1 MLHALLYAFFCWL
14 TQNTD
19 TDTFKQRMEAS
30 FKERLKYEIVGILLV
45 ALGVFLL
52 LSLISYHP
60 LDPSFF
66 SYASSR
72 TKGIHNWMGIV
83 GADLSSLLFQGFGFP
98 SFIIPFVLGVFAF
111 SFIFR
116 WEWKYLPL
124 KWGGWFVILIATSSL
139 VGLWLKPLW
148 IYPKDFLVGGF
159 IGEIF
164 SRNLVRYFNRPGATI
179 LLLLILMIAFVLGTG
194 ISFLSLFRRLGNAA
208 SRITEKIGTM
218 RMVRKEQAKRAKKLI
233 KSEKDEEA
241 KESKEIIPPVV
252 VVEKT
257 SPSRP
262 KEAMKQETF
271 EFMEDSKV
279 FHLPPI
285 TLLEADGEKRRG
297 IDRDSLIMN
306 SRILEKKL
314 LDYGVEGKVVEVRP
328 GPVITVY
335 EFEPAPGVKVS
346 RIVNLADDLALALSA
361 ISIRIVAPIPG
372 KAVVGIEVPNTVRE
386 TVFLKEVIDSNTFRS
401 SKSKLSFGLAKDIS
415 GEPYV
420 IDLARMPHLLVAGST
435 GSGKSVSINAMIC
448 SILFKA
454 TPEEVRFLMIDPK
467 MLELS
472 DYEGIQHLLLPV
484 VTNPKKAAAALN
496 WLVNEMER
504 RYTVLAEKGV
514 RHIEQY
520 HQRREKELKEKG
532 KVYKRKGD
540 LLEGNE
546 EKAPEGLEKI
556 PYIVVV
562 IDELAD
568 LMMVSSREVEES
580 ITRLAQMARAVG
592 IHLLLAT
599 QRPSVDVLTGI
610 IKANFPAR
618 ISFQVTS
625 KVDSRTILDTI
636 GAEHLLGSGDMLF
649 LPPGSSKL
657 IRLHGA
663 FVSSAEIKRVVD
675 FLKQQGKPSYDSSIL
690 LETKKEK
697 EASGV
702 EGEYDEK
709 YDEAVAFV
717 VEQGQ
722 ASISLIQRR
731 FRIGYNRAAR
741 IIEKME
747 GEGVVGSSDG
757 IKAREVLV
765 KKIE

>member
-1 MLHALLYAFFCWL
+1 VIE
-14 TQNTD
+14 D
-19 TDTFKQRMEAS
+19 S
-30 FKERLKYEIVGILLV
+30 VKEKLKYEIIGILLI
-45 ALGVFLL
+45 AMGVFLFL
-52 LSLISYHP
+52 GLVSYHP
-60 LDPSFF
+60 MDPSFF
-66 SYASSR
+66 SYTSSKV
-72 TKGIHNWMGIV
+72 KGIHNWMGIV
-83 GADLSSLLFQGFGFP
+83 GAYLSGLLFQGFGFP
-98 SFIIPFVLGVFAF
+98 SFLISFVLVVFAF

-116 WEWKYLPL
+116 WEWKYLSL
-124 KWGGWFVILIATSSL
+124 KITGWAVILLTTSSFF
-139 VGLWLKPLW
+139 GLWLNPIR
-148 IYPKDFLVGGF
+148 IYQQDLLMGGF

-179 LLLLILMIAFVLGTG
+179 LLFVILILSFVLGTG
-194 ISFLSLFRRLGNAA
+194 ISFISVVKYLGGAVQKL
-208 SRITEKIGTM
+208 IEKIGTFK
-218 RMVRKEQAKRAKKLI
+218 MVRKEGAEREKKLV
-233 KSEKDEEA
+233 KRKQERKEA
-241 KESKEIIPPVV
+241 KEVPPTV
-252 VVEKT
+252 VVEKP
-257 SPSRP
+257 SPPP
-262 KEAMKQETF
+262 KKEEVVKQEAF
-271 EFMEDSKV
+271 EFLESSKA
-279 FHLPPI
+279 FQLPPI
-285 TLLEADGEKRRG
+285 SLLEAEVEKRQK

-361 ISIRIVAPIPG
+361 LSIRIVAPIPG
-372 KAVVGIEVPNTVRE
+372 KAVVGIEVPNTNRE
-386 TVFLKEVIDSNTFRS
+386 TVYFKEIIDSDNFRTF
-401 SKSKLSFGLAKDIS
+401 KSKLSFGLGKDIS
-415 GEPYV
+415 GQPFV
-420 IDLARMPHLLVAGST
+420 VDLARMPHLLVAGST

-454 TPEEVRFLMIDPK
+454 APEEVRFLMIDPK

-472 DYEGIQHLLLPV
+472 DYEGIPHLLLPV
-484 VTNPKKAAAALN
+484 VTNPKKAAVALK
-496 WLVNEMER
+496 WLVDEMER

-514 RHIEQY
+514 RNIEHY
-520 HQRREKELKEKG
+520 HQRMEKELREKG

-540 LLEGNE
+540 VLEGDE
-546 EKAPEGLEKI
+546 EKPMEPMERV

-568 LMMVSSREVEES
+568 LMMISSREVEEY
-580 ITRLAQMARAVG
+580 ITRLAQMSRAVG
-592 IHLLLAT
+592 IHLILAT

-636 GAEHLLGSGDMLF
+636 GAEHLLGAGDMLF

-657 IRLHGA
+657 TRLHGA
-663 FVSSAEIKRVVD
+663 FVSSPEIKRVVE
-675 FLKQQGKPSYDSSIL
+675 FLRKQGKPSYDPSIL
-690 LETKKEK
+690 AEVKKEK
-697 EASGV
+697 EAAGG
-702 EGEYDEK
+702 EEDEYDEK

-717 VEQGQ
+717 AETEQ

-741 IIEKME
+741 IVEKME
-747 GEGVVGSSDG
+747 KEGVVGPSDG
-757 IKAREVLV
+757 IKAREVLI

>member
-1 MLHALLYAFFCWL
+1 VIE
-14 TQNTD
+14 D
-19 TDTFKQRMEAS
+19 S
-30 FKERLKYEIVGILLV
+30 IKEKLKHEIIGILLIAV
-45 ALGVFLL
+45 GVFFF
-52 LSLISYHP
+52 LSLVSYYP
-60 LDPSFF
+60 MDPSFF
-66 SYASSR
+66 TYTSS
-72 TKGIHNWMGIV
+72 KVKEIHNWMGAV
-83 GADLSSLLFQGFGFP
+83 GAYLSGIFFQGFGFP
-98 SFIIPFVLGVFAF
+98 SFLISFVLVVFAF

-116 WEWKYLPL
+116 WEWKYLSL
-124 KWGGWFVILIATSSL
+124 KLAGWAVILIVLSSFF
-139 VGLWLKPLW
+139 GLWLSPIRMYHQDILM
-148 IYPKDFLVGGF
+148 GGF

-164 SRNLVRYFNRPGATI
+164 SRYLVRYFNRPGATI
-179 LLLLILMIAFVLGTG
+179 LLSVILILSFVLGTG
-194 ISFLSLFRRLGNAA
+194 ISFISVVKHLGGAVQKL
-208 SRITEKIGTM
+208 IEKIGTLK
-218 RMVRKEQAKRAKKLI
+218 MVRKESAEREKKLV
-233 KSEKDEEA
+233 KRKQEK
-241 KESKEIIPPVV
+241 KEVKEVSPTV
-252 VVEKT
+252 VVEKP
-257 SPSRP
+257 SPPSK
-262 KEAMKQETF
+262 KEEVAKQEAF
-271 EFMEDSKV
+271 EFLESSKA
-279 FHLPPI
+279 FQLPLI
-285 TLLEADGEKRRG
+285 SLLEAEMEKRQK
-297 IDRDSLIMN
+297 IDRESLIMN

-361 ISIRIVAPIPG
+361 LSIRIVAPIPG
-372 KAVVGIEVPNTVRE
+372 KAVVGIEVPNTNRE
-386 TVFLKEVIDSNTFRS
+386 TVYLKEIVDSDPFRAF
-401 SKSKLSFGLAKDIS
+401 KSKLSFGLGKDIS
-415 GEPYV
+415 GEPFV
-420 IDLARMPHLLVAGST
+420 VDLARMPHLLVAGST

-472 DYEGIQHLLLPV
+472 DYEGIPHLLLPV
-484 VTNPKKAAAALN
+484 VTNPKKAAVALK
-496 WLVNEMER
+496 WLVEEMER

-514 RHIEQY
+514 RNIEHY
-520 HQRREKELKEKG
+520 HQRMEKELKEKG

-540 LLEGNE
+540 VLEGDE
-546 EKAPEGLEKI
+546 EKLMEPMERL

-568 LMMVSSREVEES
+568 LMMISSREVEEA

-592 IHLLLAT
+592 IHLILAT

-663 FVSSAEIKRVVD
+663 FVSSPEIKRIVE
-675 FLKQQGKPSYDSSIL
+675 FLKKQGKPSYDPSIL
-690 LETKKEK
+690 AEVKKEK
-697 EASGV
+697 EAVGG
-702 EGEYDEK
+702 EEEEYDEK

-717 VEQGQ
+717 AENGQ

-747 GEGVVGSSDG
+747 EEGVVGPSDG
-757 IKAREVLV
+757 VKPREVLI

>member
-1 MLHALLYAFFCWL
+1 MI
-14 TQNTD
+14 
-19 TDTFKQRMEAS
+19 EES
-30 FKERLKYEIVGILLV
+30 IKEKLRHEIVGILLI
-45 ALGVFLL
+45 ALGVFVF
-52 LSLISYHP
+52 LSLVSYHP
-60 LDPSFF
+60 MDPSFF
-66 SYASSR
+66 SYASSKI
-72 TKGIHNWMGIV
+72 KGIHNWMGIV
-83 GADLSSLLFQGFGFP
+83 GAYLSGLLFQGFGFP
-98 SFIIPFVLGVFAF
+98 SFLISFVLIFFAI

-116 WEWKYLPL
+116 WELKYLSL
-124 KWGGWFVILIATSSL
+124 KIAGWAVILVGTSSFF
-139 VGLWLKPLW
+139 GLWLNPVRL
-148 IYPKDFLVGGF
+148 YNQTVLMGGF

-179 LLLLILMIAFVLGTG
+179 LLLMILILSFVLGTG
-194 ISFLSLFRRLGNAA
+194 ISFVSLVKHLGAA
-208 SRITEKIGTM
+208 FQKLIEKIATFK
-218 RMVRKEQAKRAKKLI
+218 MVRRERAEREKKLVKQKQERKDTKEMLPTVVI
-233 KSEKDEEA
+233 EKPSPPRKKEE
-241 KESKEIIPPVV
+241 E
-252 VVEKT
+252 
-257 SPSRP
+257 
-262 KEAMKQETF
+262 MKQEAF
-271 EFMEDSKV
+271 EFLESSKT
-279 FHLPPI
+279 FQLPPI
-285 TLLEADGEKRRG
+285 SLLEAEVEKRQK
-297 IDRDSLIMN
+297 IDRESLIMN

-361 ISIRIVAPIPG
+361 LSIRIVAPIPG
-372 KAVVGIEVPNTVRE
+372 KAVVGIEVPNKNRE
-386 TVFLKEVIDSNTFRS
+386 TVYLREIIDSDPFRTF
-401 SKSKLSFGLAKDIS
+401 KSKLSFGLGKDIS
-415 GEPYV
+415 GEPSV
-420 IDLARMPHLLVAGST
+420 VDLARMPHLLVAGST

-454 TPEEVRFLMIDPK
+454 TPDEVRFLMIDPK

-472 DYEGIQHLLLPV
+472 DYEGIPHLLLPV
-484 VTNPKKAAAALN
+484 VTNPKKAAAGLR
-496 WLVNEMER
+496 WLVEEMER

-514 RHIEQY
+514 RNIEHY
-520 HQRREKELKEKG
+520 HQRMEKERKEKG
-532 KVYKRKGD
+532 RVYKRKGD
-540 LLEGNE
+540 VLEGGE
-546 EKAPEGLEKI
+546 EKAEEPMERL

-568 LMMVSSREVEES
+568 LMMISSKDVEES

-636 GAEHLLGSGDMLF
+636 GAEHLLGAGDMLF

-657 IRLHGA
+657 TRLHGA
-663 FVSSAEIKRVVD
+663 FVSSAEIKRIVE
-675 FLKQQGKPSYDSSIL
+675 FWKKQGKPSYLDPSVL
-690 LETKKEK
+690 AEKKEK
-697 EASGV
+697 EATGG
-702 EGEYDEK
+702 EEAEYDEK

-717 VEQGQ
+717 AEIGQ

-741 IIEKME
+741 IVEKME
-747 GEGVVGSSDG
+747 EEGVVGPSDG
-757 IKAREVLV
+757 VRPREVLV
-765 KKIE
+765 KRIEP

>member
-1 MLHALLYAFFCWL
+1 M
-14 TQNTD
+14 
-19 TDTFKQRMEAS
+19 
-30 FKERLKYEIVGILLV
+30 
-45 ALGVFLL
+45 
-52 LSLISYHP
+52 
-60 LDPSFF
+60 
-66 SYASSR
+66 
-72 TKGIHNWMGIV
+72 
-83 GADLSSLLFQGFGFP
+83 
-98 SFIIPFVLGVFAF
+98 
-111 SFIFR
+111 
-116 WEWKYLPL
+116 
-124 KWGGWFVILIATSSL
+124 
-139 VGLWLKPLW
+139 
-148 IYPKDFLVGGF
+148 GGF

-179 LLLLILMIAFVLGTG
+179 LLLVILILSFVLGTG
-194 ISFLSLFRRLGNAA
+194 ISFISLVKHLSAA
-208 SRITEKIGTM
+208 VQKLIEKIGTFK
-218 RMVRKEQAKRAKKLI
+218 MVRKEGAEREKKLV
-233 KSEKDEEA
+233 KK
-241 KESKEIIPPVV
+241 
-252 VVEKT
+252 
-257 SPSRP
+257 
-262 KEAMKQETF
+262 KQEKKEVGEVIPTVVIEKPSPPPKKEEVAKQEAF
-271 EFMEDSKV
+271 EFIEASKA
-279 FHLPPI
+279 FQLPP
-285 TLLEADGEKRRG
+285 TSLLEAEVDKRTK

-361 ISIRIVAPIPG
+361 LTIRIVAPIPG
-372 KAVVGIEVPNTVRE
+372 KAVVGIEVPNTNRE
-386 TVFLKEVIDSNTFRS
+386 TVYLKEIIDSNPFRGF
-401 SKSKLSFGLAKDIS
+401 KSKISFGLGKDIA
-415 GEPYV
+415 GEPFV
-420 IDLARMPHLLVAGST
+420 VDLGRMPHLLVAGST

-472 DYEGIQHLLLPV
+472 DYEGIPHLLLPV
-484 VTNPKKAAAALN
+484 VTNPKKAAVALK
-496 WLVNEMER
+496 WLVDEMER

-514 RHIEQY
+514 RNIEHY
-520 HQRREKELKEKG
+520 HQRMEKELKEKG

-540 LLEGNE
+540 VLEGNE
-546 EKAPEGLEKI
+546 EKPMEPMEKV

-568 LMMVSSREVEES
+568 LMMISSREVEES

-592 IHLLLAT
+592 IHLILAT

-657 IRLHGA
+657 TRLHGA
-663 FVSSAEIKRVVD
+663 FVSSAEIKRIVE
-675 FLKQQGKPSYDSSIL
+675 FWKKQGKPSFDPSIL
-690 LETKKEK
+690 AEVKKEK
-697 EASGV
+697 EAM
-702 EGEYDEK
+702 GEEDQYDEK

-717 VEQGQ
+717 AETGQ

-741 IIEKME
+741 IVEKME
-747 GEGVVGSSDG
+747 VEGVVGPSDG
-757 IKAREVLV
+757 VKPREVLV
-765 KKIE
+765 KKIEP

>member
-1 MLHALLYAFFCWL
+1 MIE
-14 TQNTD
+14 D
-19 TDTFKQRMEAS
+19 S
-30 FKERLKYEIVGILLV
+30 IKEKLKHEIIGILLIAV
-45 ALGVFLL
+45 GVFLF
-52 LSLISYHP
+52 LSLVSYHP
-60 LDPSFF
+60 MDPSFF
-66 SYASSR
+66 SYASS
-72 TKGIHNWMGIV
+72 KVKEIHNWMGIV
-83 GADLSSLLFQGFGFP
+83 GSYLSGFLFQGFGFP
-98 SFIIPFVLGVFAF
+98 SFLVSFVLVIFAF

-116 WEWKYLPL
+116 WEWKYLSL
-124 KWGGWFVILIATSSL
+124 KLTGWAVILITTSAFF
-139 VGLWLKPLW
+139 GLWLSPIR
-148 IYPKDFLVGGF
+148 IYHQDLLMGGF

-164 SRNLVRYFNRPGATI
+164 SRNLVRYFNRPGATV
-179 LLLLILMIAFVLGTG
+179 LLSVILILSFILGTG
-194 ISFLSLFRRLGNAA
+194 ISFISLVKHMGRAIQKL
-208 SRITEKIGTM
+208 IEKISTFK
-218 RMVRKEQAKRAKKLI
+218 MVRKESTEREKKLV
-233 KSEKDEEA
+233 KKKQEKKEA
-241 KESKEIIPPVV
+241 GEVTPTV
-252 VVEKT
+252 VVEKP
-257 SPSRP
+257 SPPP
-262 KEAMKQETF
+262 KKEEVAIQEAF
-271 EFMEDSKV
+271 EFLESSKT
-279 FHLPPI
+279 FQLPPI
-285 TLLEADGEKRRG
+285 SLLEADVEKRHK

-361 ISIRIVAPIPG
+361 LSIRIVAPIPG
-372 KAVVGIEVPNTVRE
+372 KAVVGIEVPNTNRE
-386 TVFLKEVIDSNTFRS
+386 TVYLKEIIDSDSFRGF
-401 SKSKLSFGLAKDIS
+401 KSKISFGLGKDIA
-415 GEPYV
+415 GEPFV
-420 IDLARMPHLLVAGST
+420 VDLGRMPHLLVAGST

-472 DYEGIQHLLLPV
+472 DYEGIPHLLLPV
-484 VTNPKKAAAALN
+484 VTNPKKAAAGLR
-496 WLVNEMER
+496 WLVEEMER

-514 RHIEQY
+514 RNIEHY
-520 HQRREKELKEKG
+520 HQRMEKELKERG

-540 LLEGNE
+540 VLEGD
-546 EKAPEGLEKI
+546 EGKVSEPMERI

-568 LMMVSSREVEES
+568 LMMISSREVEES

-636 GAEHLLGSGDMLF
+636 GAEHLLGYGDMLF

-657 IRLHGA
+657 TRLHGA
-663 FVSSAEIKRVVD
+663 FVSSAEIKRIVE
-675 FLKQQGKPSYDSSIL
+675 FLKKQGKPSYLDPSIL
-690 LETKKEK
+690 AEVKKEK
-697 EASGV
+697 EGAGGI
-702 EGEYDEK
+702 EDEYDEK

-717 VEQGQ
+717 AENGQ

-747 GEGVVGSSDG
+747 EEGVVGPSDG
-757 IKAREVLV
+757 VKPREVLV
-765 KKIE
+765 KKIER